1 MPLTKNNSH
10 KFQSGELVTATKLNN
25 VNVIQTDNTANNE
38 GFTGEEGQITYDTEK
53 KVLLVHDGVTAGGL
67 EVKKSSDSSI
77 SGSDIPSEAITE
89 GKISNGAVT
98 TSKISDGA
106 ISTGKIANTSVTTA
120 KIAGDAVTSEKIA
133 DDAVTSD
140 HLATDSVTTDSIA
153 SGSVGTN
160 KIADNAVT
168 DDKLSASGVVAGN
181 YTNTSITVNE
191 QGRITSAE
199 NGSGGGGASGLPTTF
214 VSVNKTLQGS
224 QLSMSAGSLR
234 AYHVYVTSGTSY
246 PNKTDGATGTRSN
259 FNSSIGS
266 SGSFPYTDFVV
277 TGIPDEARYWQFR
290 ANISE
295 GRLVDSSGNSYF
307 DSGDNGF
314 TDGVFVVERKPTLI
328 NQNYR
333 IVTSGII
340 SMNFTLPE
348 GESPHW
354 VLSPNYVFLTL
365 AQNALDENNYVINSL
380 SFDGYWL

>member
-25 VNVIQTDNTANNE
+25 VNVIQTANTANKE

-140 HLATDSVTTDSIA
+140 HLATNSVTSDSITA
-153 SGSVGTN
+153 GSVGTA
-160 KIADNAVT
+160 KIADDAVT

-266 SGSFPYTDFVV
+266 TGSFPYTDFVV

-295 GRLVDSSGNSYF
+295 GRLVDTSGNSYF

-314 TDGVFVVERKPTLI
+314 TDGVLVVERKPTLI

>member
-25 VNVIQTDNTANNE
+25 VNVIQTANTANKE

-140 HLATDSVTTDSIA
+140 HLATNSVTSDSITA
-153 SGSVGTN
+153 GSVGTA
-160 KIADNAVT
+160 KIADDAVT

-266 SGSFPYTDFVV
+266 TGSFPYTDFVV

-295 GRLVDSSGNSYF
+295 GRLVDTSGNSYF

>member
-25 VNVIQTDNTANNE
+25 VNFIQTDNTANNE

-140 HLATDSVTTDSIA
+140 HLATNSVTSDSITA
-153 SGSVGTN
+153 GSVGTA
-160 KIADNAVT
+160 KIADDAVT

-234 AYHVYVTSGTSY
+234 GYHVYVTSGTSY
-246 PNKTDGATGTRSN
+246 PNKTDGTTGTRTN
-259 FNSSIGS
+259 FNSSLGS
-266 SGSFPYTDFVV
+266 TSSFPTTDFVV

-295 GRLVDSSGNSYF
+295 GRLVDTSGNSYF

>member
-140 HLATDSVTTDSIA
+140 HLATDSVTSDSIA

-234 AYHVYVTSGTSY
+234 GYHVYVTSGTSY
-246 PNKTDGATGTRSN
+246 PNKTDGTTGTRTN
-259 FNSSIGS
+259 FNSSLGS
-266 SGSFPYTDFVV
+266 TSSFPTTDFVV